1 MISLHNIITKV
12 GTVSLLPRLFI
23 LCTFV
28 LFLTSFSSCRVGS
41 DRERYELVG
50 GDGKLDVIEFYAQD
64 SCRFVA
70 PGPVLL
76 HRTYSQDSLGR
87 IAINIYDGLYG
98 YMIRISPDTLVGV
111 EPFFD
116 GIWVKQ

>member
-23 LCTFV
+23 ISILISS
-28 LFLTSFSSCRVGS
+28 LAYLSSCRFGS

-76 HRTYSQDSLGR
+76 HRTYTQDSTGR
-87 IAINIYDGLYG
+87 IAVSIYDGLYG
-98 YMIRISPDTLVGV
+98 YLIRVSPDTLVGV

-116 GIWVKQ
+116 GVWVKK